1 MEQAIADFL
10 AYLVR
15 ERGASPH
22 TVQAYGTDLRQ
33 FLAHLQRVTGEV
45 DGGVPAAV
53 DHRAVRRFLAEL
65 ANDGVGAN
73 SRARKLATLRS
84 LFRFLVREGRVEANP
99 ARLVTAPR
107 VAKNLPRVLTI
118 DEVLRLLTVPS
129 PETPTGRR
137 DRALLETFYGCGLR
151 ISEISGLDEGD
162 LEANA
167 SLLRVRG
174 KGNKERIVPIV
185 HRASLALM
193 AYLADPDRPHP
204 APDTA
209 GRPLFLAAGGD
220 RFTPRRL
227 HDVVKGLLRAAGL
240 PSSTSAHALRHTYA
254 THLLEGGA
262 DLRSIQELLG
272 HASLSTTQRY
282 THVDLQKMLDA
293 YDRAHPRAK

>member
-1 MEQAIADFL
+1 MDQAIADFL

-15 ERGASPH
+15 ERGASRH
-22 TVQAYGTDLRQ
+22 TVRAYGTDLRQ
-33 FLAHLQRVTGEV
+33 FLGYLQRVSGAI
-45 DGGVPAAV
+45 DGDTAAAV
-53 DHRAVRRFLAEL
+53 DHRTVRRFLAEL
-65 ANDGVGAN
+65 AGDGVGAN

-84 LFRFLVREGRVEANP
+84 LFRFLVREGRVETNP
-99 ARLVTAPR
+99 ARLVATPR
-107 VAKNLPRVLTI
+107 VAEHLPRVLTI
-118 DEVLRLLTVPS
+118 DEVLRLLAVPS
-129 PETPTGRR
+129 PDTPTGRR

-151 ISEISGLDEGD
+151 IAEISGLNEGD
-162 LEANA
+162 VEADA
-167 SLLRVRG
+167 TLLRVRG

-185 HRASLALM
+185 HRARLTLI
-193 AYLADPDRPHP
+193 AYLADPDRPRP
-204 APDTA
+204 EPDGA
-209 GRPLFLAAGGD
+209 GHPLFLAAGGD
-220 RFTPRRL
+220 RLTPRRL

-240 PSSTSAHALRHTYA
+240 PSATSAHALRHTYA

>member
-1 MEQAIADFL
+1 MDQAIADFL

-22 TVQAYGTDLRQ
+22 TVQAYGSDLRQ
-33 FLAHLQRVTGEV
+33 FLSYLQRMTGEV
-45 DGGVPAAV
+45 DGGPPSAV

-65 ANDGVGAN
+65 AADGVGAR

-99 ARLVTAPR
+99 ARLVAAPR
-107 VAKNLPRVLTI
+107 VAKHLPQVLTI
-118 DEVLRLLTVPS
+118 DEVLRLLAAPS
-129 PETPTGRR
+129 PDTPTGRR

-151 ISEISGLDEGD
+151 IAEIAGLDEGD
-162 LEANA
+162 LEADA
-167 SLLRVRG
+167 TLLRVRG

-185 HRASLALM
+185 HQARLALL
-193 AYLADPDRPHP
+193 AYLADPERPRSE
-204 APDTA
+204 PDAA

-220 RFTPRRL
+220 RLTPRRL

-293 YDRAHPRAK
+293 YDRAHPRAT

>member
-1 MEQAIADFL
+1 MEQSIADFL

-33 FLAHLQRVTGEV
+33 FLGHLQRATGAV
-45 DGGVPAAV
+45 DGGPPGGV
-53 DHRAVRRFLAEL
+53 DHRTVRRFLAEL
-65 ANDGVGAN
+65 AGDGVGAS

-99 ARLVTAPR
+99 ARLVAAPR
-107 VAKNLPRVLTI
+107 VSKNLPRVLTI
-118 DEVLRLLTVPS
+118 DEVLRLLSVPS
-129 PETPTGRR
+129 PDTPTGRR

-151 ISEISGLDEGD
+151 IAEIAGLNEGD
-162 LEANA
+162 LQADA
-167 SLLRVRG
+167 TLVRVRG

-185 HRASLALM
+185 HRARLALV
-193 AYLADPDRPHP
+193 AYLADPDRPLP
-204 APDTA
+204 VPETG
-209 GRPLFLAAGGD
+209 GRPLFLTPGGD

>member
-10 AYLVR
+10 DYLVR
-15 ERGASPH
+15 ERGVSPH
-22 TVQAYGTDLRQ
+22 TGRAYGTDLRQ
-33 FLAHLQRVTGEV
+33 FLAFLQRVTGAI
-45 DGGVPAAV
+45 DGGAPAAV
-53 DHRAVRRFLAEL
+53 DHRTVRRFLAEL
-65 ANDGVGAN
+65 ASDGVGAS

-84 LFRFLVREGRVEANP
+84 LFRFLVREGRVDANP
-99 ARLVTAPR
+99 ARLVAAPR

-118 DEVLRLLTVPS
+118 DEVLRLLAVPS
-129 PETPTGRR
+129 PETATGRR

-151 ISEISGLDEGD
+151 IAEITGLDERD
-162 LEANA
+162 VEADA
-167 SLLRVRG
+167 TLLRVRG
-174 KGNKERIVPIV
+174 KGNKERIVPVV
-185 HRASLALM
+185 HRARLALM
-193 AYLADPDRPHP
+193 AYLADPERPRP
-204 APDTA
+204 APDGP
-209 GRPLFLAAGGD
+209 GRPLFLAPGGD
-220 RFTPRRL
+220 RLTPRRL